1 MLDNGISTHILLL
14 QNISE
19 AVCGTALPPELCRMI
34 LIDHRGMRSPSAR
47 AWQLGRPRRG
57 HMQTMWALSYGL
69 FERNASH
76 VHTAAMRCVVRDAL
90 HNIPE
95 WALRVWRRPLAAPD
109 GDYLDNP

>member
-76 VHTAAMRCVVRDAL
+76 VHTAAMRCVVRDAFRL
-90 HNIPE
+90 FKRN
-95 WALRVWRRPLAAPD
+95 AAT
-109 GDYLDNP
+109 YIRL